1 MKILVSGATGLIGQK
16 LCQRLQHEGH
26 HITILS
32 RSLEKGW
39 RLGFE
44 TVVWQ
49 PEKEPPPVTALEEAE
64 VIVHLAGEHIA
75 AGRWTDEQKR
85 RIRDSRVLSTRNL
98 VAAIRAASRKPKA
111 LICASAIGF
120 YGDRGE
126 ERLTEQ
132 SRPGTGFL
140 SDVCQEWEAEAAAAR
155 GVNVRVAQVRI
166 GVVLASPK
174 DGGALQQMLPIFK
187 LGLGGSLG
195 DGRQWFPW
203 VHVEDVVGIVRHAV
217 LEDSISSPINAV
229 APHAV
234 TNAEFTETLAAVLH
248 RPAFFAAPGFML
260 RLGLGEMAA
269 LLLGST
275 RVIPDVA
282 IATGY
287 QFKFPDLKQ
296 ALANLLVANNVDT
309 EA

>member
-16 LCQRLQHEGH
+16 LCQRLLHEGH

-32 RSLEKGW
+32 RSLEKGR

-49 PEKEPPPVTALEEAE
+49 PEKEPLPVTALEEAE

-140 SDVCQEWEAEAAAAR
+140 SDVCQER
-155 GVNVRVAQVRI
+155 
-166 GVVLASPK
+166 
-174 DGGALQQMLPIFK
+174 
-187 LGLGGSLG
+187 
-195 DGRQWFPW
+195 
-203 VHVEDVVGIVRHAV
+203 
-217 LEDSISSPINAV
+217 
-229 APHAV
+229 
-234 TNAEFTETLAAVLH
+234 
-248 RPAFFAAPGFML
+248 
-260 RLGLGEMAA
+260 
-269 LLLGST
+269 
-275 RVIPDVA
+275 
-282 IATGY
+282 
-287 QFKFPDLKQ
+287 
-296 ALANLLVANNVDT
+296 
-309 EA
+309 